1 MPSHTTSK
9 WLAAT
14 VLLASLV
21 CFYLFSAD
29 YDCGAQSWDCATL
42 PGIALVSV
50 VAGLG
55 LGLFLTAGVVL
66 LGWCYLLVRPSARA
80 PETKSRSGL
89 VAVNL
94 AVLHLLVFGLMQIIG
109 TLPLGWV
116 WWLGAFGA
124 VGMHP
129 PGSVYILVPSR

>member
-1 MPSHTTSK
+1 MPSHLTFK

-14 VLLASLV
+14 SLLASLA
-21 CFYLFSAD
+21 CFHIFSAD
-29 YDCGAQSWDCATL
+29 HNCGAQSWDCATL
-42 PGIALVSV
+42 PGIALASV
-50 VAGLG
+50 VTGLG

-66 LGWCYLLVRPSARA
+66 LGWCYIFVKPSAPA
-80 PETKSRSGL
+80 PESNSRAGL

-94 AVLHLLVFGLMQIIG
+94 VILHLLVSGFMEVIG
-109 TLPLGWV
+109 ILPLGWV

-129 PGSVYILVPSR
+129 PGTFYIATPSG